1 MFKGM
6 DARMDNKKNK
16 YPITVVTGFLG
27 SGKTTVLA
35 KALKSQEMKNA
46 AVLVNEF
53 GKVGLDHHL
62 LETVEENTILL
73 GGGCVCCSTRE
84 DLVKGLSGLLN
95 NRNKQS
101 GNTFDR
107 VVIETTG
114 LADPS
119 PITFTI
125 LTHPLLQHH
134 FYIENVIVT
143 VDAANGQM
151 HLDKQP
157 ESTKQVAIADKIVI
171 TKIDIAT
178 SEQLVTLKK
187 RISNINPTAEI
198 ITSQNGELDPNY
210 LLNPVEFTKVQH
222 PPDNISD
229 SDNHVKATRSISISF
244 DKPLD
249 WTTFGLWLSM
259 LLHARG
265 EEILRVKGML
275 NVGEIGPILLNGV
288 QHIIH
293 PPEHL
298 NKWPSE
304 DERSRI
310 VFIMQSIKPEEILG
324 SLKAFQHVLGSEAN
338 LIEME
343 VLV

>member
-1 MFKGM
+1 MDPGM
-6 DARMDNKKNK
+6 TNKKNK
-16 YPITVVTGFLG
+16 YPITVITGFLG

-35 KALKSQEMKNA
+35 KALKSQEMKNT
-46 AVLVNEF
+46 AVFVNEF

-84 DLVKGLSGLLN
+84 DLVKGLSELLN
-95 NRNKQS
+95 NRDKQN

-119 PITFTI
+119 PIAFTI

-151 HLDKQP
+151 HLDKQL

-171 TKIDIAT
+171 TKMDIAT
-178 SEQLVTLKK
+178 NDQLVTLEK
-187 RISNINPTAEI
+187 RIGAINPTAEI

-210 LLNPVEFTKVQH
+210 LLNPVEFTRAQH
-222 PPDNISD
+222 PPDQISG

-265 EEILRVKGML
+265 EKILRVKGML
-275 NVGEIGPILLNGV
+275 NVGESGPIVLNGV

-298 NKWPSE
+298 SKWPSE
-304 DERSRI
+304 DKRSRI
-310 VFIMQSIKPEEILG
+310 VFIMQSIKPEEILD

-338 LIEME
+338 LVEME

>member
-1 MFKGM
+1 MVEKM
-6 DARMDNKKNK
+6 ANKKNK

-27 SGKTTVLA
+27 SGKTTLLA
-35 KALKSQEMKNA
+35 RALRTPEMEKT

-62 LETVEENTILL
+62 LETVEENTVLL

-84 DLVKGLSGLLN
+84 DLVKGLSDLLN
-95 NRNKQS
+95 KRDRQNVD
-101 GNTFDR
+101 TFER

-114 LADPS
+114 LADPA
-119 PITFTI
+119 PIAFTI

-134 FYIENVIVT
+134 FYIENVVVT
-143 VDAANGQM
+143 VDAVNGQL
-151 HLDKQP
+151 HFDNQE

-171 TKIDIAT
+171 TKVDIAT
-178 SEQLVTLKK
+178 PKQLEELRQ
-187 RISNINPTAEI
+187 RINGINPTAEV
-198 ITSQNGELDPNY
+198 ITSEHGKVDPSF
-210 LLNPVEFTKVQH
+210 LLHPVEFTKIKQLQNV
-222 PPDNISD
+222 PLD
-229 SDNHVKATRSISISF
+229 STSHVNPTRSISISF
-244 DKPLD
+244 EQPLD

-275 NVGEIGPILLNGV
+275 NVDEKGPILLNGV

-298 NKWPSE
+298 NEWPTE
-304 DERSRI
+304 DKRSRI
-310 VFIMQSIKPEEILG
+310 VFIMQLIQPEEILN
-324 SLKAFQHVLGSEAN
+324 SLKAFQHVLGSEVN

>member
-1 MFKGM
+1 MNG
-6 DARMDNKKNK
+6 KKNK
-16 YPITVVTGFLG
+16 YPVTVVTGFLG
-27 SGKTTVLA
+27 SGKTTLLA
-35 KALKSQEMKNA
+35 KALKAKEMENT

-62 LETVEENTILL
+62 LETVKENTVLI

-84 DLVKGLSGLLN
+84 DLVKGLSDLLN
-95 NRNKQS
+95 NRDKK
-101 GNTFDR
+101 GITFDR
-107 VVIETTG
+107 IVIETTG
-114 LADPS
+114 LADPA
-119 PITFTI
+119 PIAFTI

-143 VDAANGQM
+143 VDAVNGEM
-151 HLDKQP
+151 HLDRQL

-171 TKIDIAT
+171 TKKDIAT
-178 SEQLVTLKK
+178 VKQIEKLKT
-187 RISNINPTAEI
+187 RIQAINPTAEI
-198 ITSQNGELDPNY
+198 IKSELGEIDPGFLIKPLDIERVNR
-210 LLNPVEFTKVQH
+210 LEDVNKDTKSHGQ
-222 PPDNISD
+222 I
-229 SDNHVKATRSISISF
+229 TRSISITF

-265 EEILRVKGML
+265 EDILRVKGLL
-275 NVGEIGPILLNGV
+275 NVGESGPIVLNGV

-298 NKWPSE
+298 NEWPS
-304 DERSRI
+304 DDQRSRI
-310 VFIMQSIKPEEILG
+310 IFILQFINPEDILH
-324 SLKAFQHVLGSEAN
+324 SLRAFQGVLGSEAN
-338 LIEME
+338 MIEME